1 MRGEWLSSIKNF
13 PRSCVRTVFRRQF
26 RKVDE
31 YFIRQRQQALA
42 PDNLSTIKNADEK
55 HIEQRFSRRSQQPV
69 ISLCNMLIIRSH
81 GRVYLNKIVRWQRYG
96 NLTFS
101 SSTNDKQ
108 TTSSQRFSLR
118 TFYTFSWNQKLFMQ
132 LFRQ

>member
-1 MRGEWLSSIKNF
+1 M
-13 PRSCVRTVFRRQF
+13 FRRQF

-31 YFIRQRQQALA
+31 YFIRQRQQA